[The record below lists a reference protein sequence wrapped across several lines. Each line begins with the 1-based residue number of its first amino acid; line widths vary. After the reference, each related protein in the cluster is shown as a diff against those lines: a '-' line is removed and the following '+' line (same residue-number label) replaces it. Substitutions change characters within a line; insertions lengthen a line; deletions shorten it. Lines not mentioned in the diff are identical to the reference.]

1 MYKKLYVPLITTLSN
16 SLDSLAFA
24 TGVKPTATGV
34 IKQSPED
41 FQVDELLG
49 FDPTLDDSANG
60 PHCWLHI
67 RKTGINTRY
76 LAELLARQNDCKLR
90 DVGFSGMKDRH
101 AVTTQWFSIPANGT
115 AAIVEQEGVELIKA
129 TRHAK
134 KLKRGVHRKNRFK
147 ITVRELQGFGED
159 VLQRIKR
166 EGVPNYFG
174 AQRFGHR
181 FGNLPKAEVMF
192 ANSLQ
197 ESPRKVKRDQRSLYL
212 SAARSF
218 LFNQIVSARLASG
231 GWMSP
236 MGGEPM
242 NLDGSG
248 SVFVPE
254 VIDPALSERLAS
266 GDIHT
271 TGSMW
276 GAGSDENAGNE
287 IVQFE
292 RDLLSQWP
300 ILRDG
305 LIKFGLRSTRRPL
318 RVMLKDF
325 TWHLTGSTLELNFT
339 LGRGTYATSVLR
351 EIVAFTDAS
360 NPGTTHV

>member
-1 MYKKLYVPLITTLSN
+1 MN
-16 SLDSLAFA
+16 SLAFA
-24 TGVKPTATGV
+24 TGIKPTATGV
-34 IKQSPED
+34 IKQLPED

-49 FDPTLDDSANG
+49 FDPTLDDNANG
-60 PHCWLHI
+60 PHHWLHI

-76 LAELLARQNDCKLR
+76 LAELLARQNGCKLR

-101 AVTTQWFSIPANGT
+101 AVTTQWFSIPATGT
-115 AAIVEQEGVELIKA
+115 TPIVEQQGVELIKA
-129 TRHAK
+129 TRNGK
-134 KLKRGVHRKNRFK
+134 KLKRGAHRKNRFK
-147 ITVRELQGFGED
+147 ITVHELQGFAED

-181 FGNLPKAEVMF
+181 FGNLPKAEAMF

-197 ESPRKVKRDQRSLYL
+197 EPPRKVKREQRSMYL

-218 LFNQIVSARLASG
+218 LFNQILSARLANG
-231 GWMSP
+231 NWLSP
-236 MGGEPM
+236 MAGEPM

-248 SVFVPE
+248 SIFIPD
-254 VIDPALSERLAS
+254 VIDSKISVRLAS

-271 TGSMW
+271 TGVMW
-276 GAGSDENAGNE
+276 GAESDEDADNE

-292 RDLLSQWP
+292 RNLLSQWP

-305 LIKFGLRSTRRPL
+305 LIKFGLQAARRPM
-318 RVMLKDF
+318 RTMLKDF
-325 TWHLTGSTLELNFT
+325 SWHLNGSTLELDFE
-339 LGRGTYATSVLR
+339 LGRGAYATSVLR
-351 EIVAFTDAS
+351 EIVRFTDAS
-360 NPGTTHV
+360 NPGATNV